1 MSTINLFVELKAWA
15 FQQFNIRNQRNKRV
29 KKNKHAINVYLFLPF
44 GTACDNFTLETSLSI
59 GFPQK
64 KWKRARLG

>member
-1 MSTINLFVELKAWA
+1 MSIPAIQHSKSKKSTC
-15 FQQFNIRNQRNKRV
+15 

-44 GTACDNFTLETSLSI
+44 GTACDNFALETSLSI